1 MCATRVFTVAIFGC
15 LLRWAIASPP
25 VHAAE
30 SSWPEGYVIAENS
43 QSPNERYGVLIPG
56 RETGA
61 DLDEEKIVNKLV
73 DLKTHQR
80 LCVIRWARYFE
91 GQNHHGLRV
100 KWAPDSSWCV
110 VTYEDRYGFG
120 SITLV
125 EIAGSKCIQSDLGGE
140 IQKSMDAVISR
151 ESHKVQTGGYGD
163 AFFRPGPGRTVL
175 VRGTAYTNP
184 KGFAEEPTNHARFE
198 GTFDLATHKWT
209 HSSAAGLDDW
219 DSLTDALVDQD
230 EPTEGTD
237 EEKLKWFDDRL
248 NEVYKAVRTVLP
260 AKRFAAIKNEQREW
274 VKQLEAQKSAAEKI
288 KLIRPR
294 IAQLRDLLW

>member
-1 MCATRVFTVAIFGC
+1 MCATRVLAVAVLGC
-15 LLRWAIASPP
+15 LLRWAIASPT

-30 SSWPEGYVIAENS
+30 NNWPEGDIIAENS
-43 QSPNERYGVLIPG
+43 QSPNERYGVVIPN

-61 DLDEEKIVNKLV
+61 DLDEEKIINQLV
-73 DLKTHQR
+73 DLKTHKR
-80 LCVIRWARYFE
+80 LCVIRSARYFE
-91 GQNHHGLRV
+91 GKNHHGLKI
-100 KWAPDSSWCV
+100 KWALDSSWCV

-125 EIAGSKCIQSDLGGE
+125 EIAGSKCIQSDLGGK

-151 ESHKVQTGGYGD
+151 ESHKVQTDGYSD
-163 AFFRPGPGRTVL
+163 AFFRQGPKRTVL

-184 KGFAEEPTNHARFE
+184 KMFEDQPTNHACFE
-198 GTFDLATHKWT
+198 GTFDLATHQWT

-219 DSLTDALVDQD
+219 DSLTAALVDQD

-248 NEVYKAVRTVLP
+248 NEVYKAVRAVLP
-260 AKRFAAIKNEQREW
+260 AKRFVAVKNEQRDW
-274 VKQLEAQKSAAEKI
+274 LKQLEAQKSPAEKI
-288 KLIRPR
+288 KLMRPR